1 MLRYNSYKLIAL
13 KDYNMRKL
21 TTKPNEYNSASK
33 VIKQAVDDRMDEVCW
48 RTLKTY
54 PYYQDMNVCT
64 IYDYVE
70 ITGLYLY
77 DFDKMIEIYQKEN
90 GLLPFKVVK
99 DKTALGPVS
108 RMFVYYFEN
117 LNSVWNYFNDGRE
130 PIHYEYVS
138 LKDFVNAIKGVE
150 DFVTVRTRWYKRLEL
165 AGVEREPGLRKR
177 KNKLAD
183 FSVSRLED
191 KINTNDKTKA
201 FFYKLTDLF
210 AIAEIYKNAD
220 ERKQNQKRK
229 EIEESL
235 EETKQP
241 A

>member
-1 MLRYNSYKLIAL
+1 MLRYNSNKLIAL

-33 VIKQAVDDRMDEVCW
+33 VIKQAVCNRMDEVCW

-54 PYYQDMNVCT
+54 PYYQGMNVCT

-70 ITGLYLY
+70 STGFYLY
-77 DFDKMIEIYQKEN
+77 DFERMIEIYQKKN
-90 GLLPFKVVK
+90 GLLAFKIVK

-108 RMFVYYFEN
+108 RMFVYKIDD
-117 LNSVWNYFNDGRE
+117 LDSVWNYFNDGRK

-138 LKDFVNAIKGVE
+138 LKDFVNAVKGVE
-150 DFVTVRTRWYKRLEL
+150 DFVKVRTRWYKRLEL
-165 AGVEREPGLRKR
+165 VGVVKEPGLRKR
-177 KNKLAD
+177 KNKLAEL
-183 FSVSRLED
+183 SVSKTIDPLNS
-191 KINTNDKTKA
+191 NTKTKA

-210 AIAEIYKNAD
+210 AIAEIYKASD
-220 ERKQNQKRK
+220 KRKQDLILNLPD
-229 EIEESL
+229 E
-235 EETKQP
+235 